1 MSASFDIDKFIIYE
15 DSEQSEQ
22 GGGGNF
28 IAIFMSLVIL
38 TCIVQCLD
46 SISLSLTVTV
56 LLLSQILTI
65 NLGLSV
71 SDHSLSSV
79 AAHVLYRITPGVSE
93 PEGHCST
100 PALVLTCLLPV
111 NRRKMQRKSCTRMS
125 GEIK

>member
-71 SDHSLSSV
+71 SDQLCSSV

-100 PALVLTCLLPV
+100 PALVLTCLLSV
-111 NRRKMQRKSCTRMS
+111 NRRKLQRKFCTRMS